1 MANTKSGTNIRKEYD
16 VQNIVTAVILG
27 AQEPMTTTEI
37 TDEVMSRCNGSE
49 YAVTRDFIH
58 NMVEETLMALQRV
71 RACTCHNGKYY
82 AYPNMGIGRLLRRGE
97 I

>member
-1 MANTKSGTNIRKEYD
+1 MANTKSGANIREEYD

-27 AQEPMTTTEI
+27 AQEPMTAPEI
-37 TDEVMSRCNGSE
+37 TDEALSRCEGSE
-49 YAVTRDFIH
+49 FAVTRQFVH

-71 RACTCHNGKYY
+71 RACTCCNGKYY
-82 AYPNMGIGRLLRRGE
+82 AYPNMGIGKLLRRGE